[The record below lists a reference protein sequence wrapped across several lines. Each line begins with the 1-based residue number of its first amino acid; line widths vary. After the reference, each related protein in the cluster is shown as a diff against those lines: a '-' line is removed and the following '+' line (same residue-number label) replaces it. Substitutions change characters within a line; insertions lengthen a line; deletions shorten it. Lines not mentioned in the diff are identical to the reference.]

1 MLRRSLAGLFVALII
16 GGVSLA
22 EETRGSITK
31 IEDDTITLRTGFG
44 DKAKEKSFKVSK
56 DTKIIRV
63 VGKDKEEVKLTLSD
77 LKTAVKVTNVSLT
90 VVHDGDTVTE
100 LKITPFGGGFRPG
113 KDKGKK
119 KDDKKDQ

>member
-1 MLRRSLAGLFVALII
+1 MLRRSLAGLFVALLV
-16 GGVSLA
+16 GGVVLG

-44 DKAKEKSFKVSK
+44 KDSKEKSVKLSK
-56 DTKIIRV
+56 DTKIVRV
-63 VGKDKEEVKLTLSD
+63 VGKDKEDVKLTLSD
-77 LKTAVKVTNVSLT
+77 LRTAVKVTNVFVT

-100 LKITPFGGGFRPG
+100 VKVGGFGFGVRP
-113 KDKGKK
+113 KDKK